1 MSVALLLV
9 ALILT
14 QHTDDLVAERSEDVF
29 RELVLLDS
37 NNQVPEGKAD
47 DSGQRR
53 GHVFRVFRSLI
64 RRDGEKDE
72 ATIVANGERAA
83 KVAVL
88 MIAGRGTLH
97 AGDQLTVSLYDKA
110 D

>member
-1 MSVALLLV
+1 MVARTRSESELLV
-9 ALILT
+9 IFSR
-14 QHTDDLVAERSEDVF
+14 H
-29 RELVLLDS
+29 
-37 NNQVPEGKAD
+37 
-47 DSGQRR
+47 
-53 GHVFRVFRSLI
+53 
-64 RRDGEKDE
+64 GENDE

-88 MIAGRGTLH
+88 MISGRGTLH

>member
-1 MSVALLLV
+1 MVTRTRSEAELLV
-9 ALILT
+9 IF
-14 QHTDDLVAERSEDVF
+14 S
-29 RELVLLDS
+29 
-37 NNQVPEGKAD
+37 
-47 DSGQRR
+47 
-53 GHVFRVFRSLI
+53 
-64 RRDGEKDE
+64 RDGERDE

-97 AGDQLTVSLYDKA
+97 AGDQLTVSLYDRA

>member
-1 MSVALLLV
+1 MVARTRTEGELLV
-9 ALILT
+9 IF
-14 QHTDDLVAERSEDVF
+14 S
-29 RELVLLDS
+29 
-37 NNQVPEGKAD
+37 
-47 DSGQRR
+47 
-53 GHVFRVFRSLI
+53 
-64 RRDGEKDE
+64 RDGERDE

-88 MIAGRGTLH
+88 MIAGRGLLH

>member
-1 MSVALLLV
+1 MV
-9 ALILT
+9 T
-14 QHTDDLVAERSEDVF
+14 RTRSEG
-29 RELVLLDS
+29 ELVVIFS
-37 NNQVPEGKAD
+37 
-47 DSGQRR
+47 
-53 GHVFRVFRSLI
+53 
-64 RRDGEKDE
+64 RDGEKDE

-97 AGDQLTVSLYDKA
+97 AGDQLTVSLHDKA

>member
-1 MSVALLLV
+1 MVTRTRSEAELLV
-9 ALILT
+9 IF
-14 QHTDDLVAERSEDVF
+14 S
-29 RELVLLDS
+29 
-37 NNQVPEGKAD
+37 
-47 DSGQRR
+47 
-53 GHVFRVFRSLI
+53 
-64 RRDGEKDE
+64 RDGEKDE